1 MTRAIPV
8 FELDEVTSTNTEAM
22 ARIVAGQTPPF
33 LVLAARQTAGR
44 GRQGRTWQ
52 TAPGNLT
59 ASLVIATH
67 ADPAGAGTL
76 SLVAGIAVAAMLRDA
91 ASRSGV
97 DPARIC
103 LKWPNDILIDRDKAG
118 GILIET
124 TRLPASPDLTVVI
137 GIGLNLVDTP
147 GVEGRMTSSCAALG
161 LSMTPHAAI
170 DDLSCRMRELIA
182 VWEAPSD
189 LAGTHIGVERIT
201 SLWQAYAT
209 PVGEP
214 MSIHAGTTLA
224 RGRFA
229 GLDRDGALLLDV
241 DPGGRRRFT
250 FGDVTLSS

>member
-22 ARIVAGQTPPF
+22 ARIVTGQTPPF
-33 LVLAARQTAGR
+33 WVLAARQTAGR

-52 TAPGNLT
+52 TAPRNLT
-59 ASLVIATH
+59 ASLAIATH
-67 ADPAGAGTL
+67 ADPARAGTL

-103 LKWPNDILIDRDKAG
+103 LKWPNDIMIDRAKAG

-124 TRLPASPDLTVVI
+124 TRVANSAALTAVI
-137 GIGLNLVDTP
+137 GIGLNLVDAP
-147 GVEGRMTSSCAALG
+147 GVEGRVTASCAALG

-170 DDLSCRMRELIA
+170 DDLSRRMLDLLA
-182 VWEAPSD
+182 VWEAPSE
-189 LAGTHIGVERIT
+189 LADTHIGVERIT
-201 SLWQAYAT
+201 SRWQAYAT

-214 MSIHAGTTLA
+214 MSIHAGATLA
-224 RGRFA
+224 HGRFA
-229 GLDRDGALLLDV
+229 GLDHDGALLLVNDT
-241 DPGGRRRFT
+241 GGRQRFT

>member
-1 MTRAIPV
+1 MSRAIPV
-8 FELDEVTSTNTEAM
+8 FELDEVTSTNSEAM

-33 LVLAARQTAGR
+33 WVLAARQTAGR

-67 ADPAGAGTL
+67 TDPGRAGTL

-103 LKWPNDILIDRDKAG
+103 LKWPNDILIDRAKAG

-124 TRLPASPDLTVVI
+124 TRVANTAELTAVI
-137 GIGLNLVDTP
+137 GIGLNLVDAP
-147 GVEGRMTSSCAALG
+147 GVEGRVTSSCAALG
-161 LSMTPHAAI
+161 LTITPHGAV
-170 DDLSCRMRELIA
+170 DDLSRRMLDLLA
-182 VWEAPSD
+182 VWEAPD
-189 LAGTHIGVERIT
+189 FAGANVGVEGIT

-209 PVGEP
+209 PAGEP

-224 RGRFA
+224 CGRFA
-229 GLDRDGALLLDV
+229 GLDRDGALLLDN
-241 DPGGRRRFT
+241 DTGGLQRFT